1 VTPFASDQY
10 IILAL
15 VFALGLVLG
24 MYLLAGGK
32 WKGRYRDEVKR
43 REALEVENRR
53 LEKLHAHALPVDR
66 PVTAVETDHRDRL
79 IDPAAQPV
87 QPRASRWG
95 FGRAKH

>member
-1 VTPFASDQY
+1 
-10 IILAL
+10 
-15 VFALGLVLG
+15 
-24 MYLLAGGK
+24 
-32 WKGRYRDEVKR
+32 VKR

-66 PVTAVETDHRDRL
+66 AGTVTDPAHRDTV
-79 IDPAAQPV
+79 IGSEAQTV